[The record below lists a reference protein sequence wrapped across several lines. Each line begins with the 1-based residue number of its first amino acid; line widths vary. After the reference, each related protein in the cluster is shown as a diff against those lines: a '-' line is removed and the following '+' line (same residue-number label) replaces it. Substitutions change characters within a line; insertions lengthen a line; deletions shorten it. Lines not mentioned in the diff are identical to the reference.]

1 MDSTTQHLEDA
12 LTVLDLQLQE
22 VSTHLLAADPLAL
35 ERSSESLR
43 EAMAGFAQALAHA
56 QRSAGAEPHALEQ
69 RLKDVGLRLAAQR
82 EGLARLAAATERQA
96 EVLLPAAA
104 DQSTYTQAVGVRSAS
119 GAVARIYRSAS

>member
-1 MDSTTQHLEDA
+1 MDSTNQHLDDA

-35 ERSSESLR
+35 ARSSESLR
-43 EAMAGFAQALAHA
+43 EAMAVFAQTVA
-56 QRSAGAEPHALEQ
+56 QARSAGAVPPALEQ
-69 RLKDVGLRLAAQR
+69 RLNDVGLRLAAQR

-96 EVLLPAAA
+96 EVVLPAAA

-119 GAVARIYRSAS
+119 GAAARIYRSAG